1 MRMEKV
7 PTNPP
12 GGAVEFHRCHLSL
25 DVEQDKSIQRVQ
37 KKKKKRCL
45 LKKAGMWESRHG
57 WRNGRKT
64 RMRLIGVSDGKK
76 YGLSK
81 GY

>member
-1 MRMEKV
+1 MKCQCRKCYRGDGHSVMRMEKV

-37 KKKKKRCL
+37 KKKKKVF
-45 LKKAGMWESRHG
+45 AEE
-57 WRNGRKT
+57 GRYV
-64 RMRLIGVSDGKK
+64 GE
-76 YGLSK
+76 
-81 GY
+81 

>member
-1 MRMEKV
+1 M
-7 PTNPP
+7 PS
-12 GGAVEFHRCHLSL
+12 EFRCRAGQVHPEST
-25 DVEQDKSIQRVQ
+25 

-45 LKKAGMWESRHG
+45 LKKASMWESRHG